1 MEQIPKE
8 IQDKI
13 IAEAKNRYI
22 VDETHTSLGMEIQY
36 NKRQGFNNGAI
47 FGYRLASPCAL
58 CEGKDAEIYA
68 IREGAEQWEP
78 EYKMS
83 RQLLQD
89 LLTLKTIKDTEGK
102 TEYYEKHQ
110 PLIWQAVKDF
120 LSKYQHL

>member
-1 MEQIPKE
+1 MSKTAMKE
-8 IQDKI
+8 LI
-13 IAEAKNRYI
+13 
-22 VDETHTSLGMEIQY
+22 SEIDY
-36 NKRQGFNNGAI
+36 AINKRDGEGGNAGFSA
-47 FGYRLASPCAL
+47 
-58 CEGKDAEIYA
+58 
-68 IREGAEQWEP
+68 AEQWEH

-110 PLIWQAVKDF
+110 PLAWQAVKDF